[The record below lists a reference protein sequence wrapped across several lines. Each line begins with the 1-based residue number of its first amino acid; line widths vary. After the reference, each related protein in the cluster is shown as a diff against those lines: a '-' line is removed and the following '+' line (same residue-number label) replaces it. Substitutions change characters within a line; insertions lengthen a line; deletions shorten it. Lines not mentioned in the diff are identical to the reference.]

1 LLLQSTIWRNN
12 LAVSIKYY
20 TEKFSPTQPPAKEVT
35 VTNTVGEYRK
45 LAQADDNPGEYHI
58 YQDSPEPE
66 RIKAACMPGQDLS
79 MVSTNPLNPIAISPP
94 TQLPAKENDRPSSVV
109 LFYTGFEIITR

>member
-1 LLLQSTIWRNN
+1 
-12 LAVSIKYY
+12 
-20 TEKFSPTQPPAKEVT
+20 VT

-66 RIKAACMPGQDLS
+66 SIKAACMPGQDLS

-94 TQLPAKENDRPSSVV
+94 NATTSKGKHPTNSGCS
-109 LFYTGFEIITR
+109 LFSPLNMSHRI